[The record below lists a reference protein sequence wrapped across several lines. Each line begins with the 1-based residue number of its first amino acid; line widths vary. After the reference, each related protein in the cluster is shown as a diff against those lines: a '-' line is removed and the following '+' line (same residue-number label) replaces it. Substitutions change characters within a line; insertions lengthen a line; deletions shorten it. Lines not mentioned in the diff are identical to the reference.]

1 MENGRARYRWQK
13 SLVLTPDEG
22 KSLEKIYTQLGCT
35 NVSQFCKAISHG
47 ELEVSK
53 CDMPPDNKMQAFSHY
68 RNVYKNLD

>member
-13 SLVLTPDEG
+13 TLVLKPDEG
-22 KSLEKIYTQLGCT
+22 KSLEKIYTQLGYT
-35 NVSQFCKAISHG
+35 NVSQFCKAISHR
-47 ELEVSK
+47 ELKVSK